1 MPFLLPS
8 SVPFIL
14 VRPQPTSSQ
23 SHSPTLEY
31 VFHVYGHRAG
41 LLAFVNQ
48 QSLLSQ
54 PSNPYRLTY
63 VLVVGLQPFPDLA

>member
-1 MPFLLPS
+1 MSFLLPS

-14 VRPQPTSSQ
+14 VRPQPTSSK
-23 SHSPTLEY
+23 SHSPTLEC
-31 VFHVYGHRAG
+31 VLQVYNHRVG

-54 PSNPYRLTY
+54 PSDSHRLTY